1 MNDIKFITLDNGL
14 TILIY
19 SDKTK
24 STNHVEL
31 ITFLGGQTKKYI
43 DSKENIRNIHPG
55 TAHLLEH
62 YICENTIKGNLLD
75 NLQNNKV
82 LSANAITYQD
92 KTKMLFD
99 TVYNFKE
106 NLQIFLEGIY
116 NIDFNYDKL
125 EKTKYAVYN
134 EIRDAK
140 DDLGRKI
147 YVKKMKG
154 IFNDY
159 IDNLGTKTSVKDINY
174 KYLKKIYNNFYVP
187 KNQFLVLAGS
197 FDEEYVLKQIKEFY
211 DKCYFKYNK
220 KTMSIIDID
229 KVNKKEIC
237 INGDDLNEIIIS
249 YKIKTHDMSNYDR
262 YKLDWYLNYFVE
274 INFSKYSTLNENL
287 KKDNIITGD
296 IFSCIYNRSGYA
308 ILEISAYTEMKE
320 QFIKEVE
327 NTINNFQ
334 NFKEEL
340 ELRKKNSILHLSVRK
355 DNISNYVI
363 PVIDNYIEFNY
374 QYNDTIDF
382 VKGLNY
388 KEYLN
393 TIKKIDF
400 SNYTVL
406 VIRKNK

>member
-24 STNHVEL
+24 TTNHVEL
-31 ITFLGGQTKKYI
+31 ITFIGGQTIKYI
-43 DSKENIRNIHPG
+43 DNEGEIKNVRHG

-82 LSANAITYQD
+82 LNVNAITYQD
-92 KTKMLFD
+92 KTKIFFD

-106 NLQIFLEGIY
+106 NLQIFLDGIY
-116 NIDFNYDKL
+116 NVEFTYDRL

-134 EIRDAK
+134 EIRDSK

-154 IFNDY
+154 IFSDY
-159 IDNLGTKTSVKDINY
+159 IDNLGTKTNVKSISY
-174 KYLKKIYNNFYVP
+174 KYLEKIYDNFYVP
-187 KNQFLVLAGS
+187 KNQFLVVAGS
-197 FDEEYVLKQIKEFY
+197 FDEEEILKRIKEFY
-211 DKCYFKYNK
+211 SKYNFKYNK
-220 KTMSIIDID
+220 REFYTIDTD
-229 KVNKKEIC
+229 KVNRKEMC
-237 INGDDLNEIIIS
+237 IKGDDLDEIIIS
-249 YKIKTHDMSNYDR
+249 YKIKTNDMSDFDK

-274 INFSKYSTLNENL
+274 INLSKYSILNEKL

-296 IFSCIYNRSGYA
+296 IFSCIYNRCGYT
-308 ILEISAYTEMKE
+308 ILEVLAYTEKKRE
-320 QFIKEVE
+320 FITWVE

-334 NFKEEL
+334 NSKEEL

-363 PVIDNYIEFNY
+363 PVIGNYLEFNY
-374 QYNDTIDF
+374 AYNDTMDF
-382 VKGLNY
+382 VKDLNY
-388 KEYLN
+388 DEYLK

-406 VIRKNK
+406 VIKKN